1 MEKTPMYA
9 VVTPP
14 HPCKRQWVAW
24 VATGVSILALVVACV
39 TAAVAVQQVDRV
51 TDLEERMLEMQSHM
65 EEILRF
71 TISSHDYLDYEDDA
85 NDSQLGPYE
94 ELTLQR
100 VVRKKRQANSIDES
114 TQAAVPIYEQAYG
127 IDLKGRSNSEGLR
140 LYESLQATNGK
151 GDPTSPEV
159 TLESTDSPIKPHHR
173 DGLLDPTGSIV
184 FPLKEARVQEDD
196 DDALVEVFPT
206 PSRRRPAVLKRRSR
220 TKSLHGTG
228 RRVQQRK
235 KTRVQ
240 SNSNRVPVL
249 FRDSL
254 VKATSRHDGYSGR
267 NSVTPQAPQKVV
279 QDPAQPV
286 FVTRAVQSPVIKSD
300 ELESR
305 KKKRPGTRQGRRRRC
320 CRSAVTVAHFVATPF
335 NRTSR
340 HGATGGDTHEEW
352 SPAGWMDKLGLNRKY
367 PLDRG
372 TVTVREAGLYY
383 LYAQVLYEPG
393 RFGTGFQVMVDGIP
407 IMECTLAPTQP
418 SHSCYTAGAT
428 YLPRNAEVY
437 VRDMEHHVTT
447 VRRQE
452 NSFFGLLK
460 LMDAPKTAEELL
472 LGSAAD
478 AIHSH
483 TRRRDGW
490 SA

>member
-220 TKSLHGTG
+220 T
-228 RRVQQRK
+228 
-235 KTRVQ
+235 
-240 SNSNRVPVL
+240 
-249 FRDSL
+249 
-254 VKATSRHDGYSGR
+254 KATSRHDGYSGR

>member
-173 DGLLDPTGSIV
+173 
-184 FPLKEARVQEDD
+184 ARVQEDD

-220 TKSLHGTG
+220 T
-228 RRVQQRK
+228 
-235 KTRVQ
+235 
-240 SNSNRVPVL
+240 
-249 FRDSL
+249 
-254 VKATSRHDGYSGR
+254 KATSRHDGYSGR